1 MREQWDLSG
10 VSCLIAEDHPHM
22 RTILRSVLSGFG
34 IRTLFEAGDG
44 AEALELVVDRR
55 PDIVLCDWSMPM
67 FGGSEFL
74 RILRADR
81 DRILSTTPVLV
92 VSAHAR
98 RATILEA
105 IENGIH
111 GFVAKPIA
119 PVILYQHI
127 GGILERQ
134 RLYGRTRGIARPG
147 TEWTG
152 RESDTLDLSGMAP
165 SAERLPETGMALL

>member
-1 MREQWDLSG
+1 
-10 VSCLIAEDHPHM
+10 M

-44 AEALELVVDRR
+44 AEALELAVDRR
-55 PDIVLCDWSMPM
+55 PDLVLCDWEMKL

-81 DRILSTTPVLV
+81 DRQLSTTPVLV
-92 VSAHAR
+92 VTAHTR

-105 IENGIH
+105 VDLGIH

-119 PVILYQHI
+119 PAILYQHI
-127 GGILERQ
+127 GSILERQ
-134 RLYGRTRGIARPG
+134 RLYGRTRGIPAPG
-147 TEWTG
+147 NTWTD
-152 RESDTLDLSGMAP
+152 RETDSLDLSGMAAP
-165 SAERLPETGMALL
+165 AAGSRENSLALL

>member
-1 MREQWDLSG
+1 MRDKWDLSG
-10 VSCLIAEDHPHM
+10 ISCLITEDNPHM

-34 IRTLFEAGDG
+34 VRTLYEAGDG
-44 AEALELVVDRR
+44 AEALEIVVDRR
-55 PDIVLCDWSMPM
+55 PDIVLCDWAMKL

-81 DRILSTTPVLV
+81 DRQLNTTPVLV
-92 VSAHAR
+92 VTAHTT

-105 IENGIH
+105 VDIGIH

-134 RLYGRTRGIARPG
+134 RLYGRTRGIPAPG
-147 TEWTG
+147 TAWTE
-152 RESDTLDLSGMAP
+152 READTLDLSGMTSPAAG
-165 SAERLPETGMALL
+165 SGDSSLALL